1 MSRAPASGGNIPGLK
16 GTPALPLR
24 VFLTRLIWFSV
35 LPLFILAVYL
45 AVDHVRTIR
54 AQIDRDAADRVA
66 NAAAAVDR
74 HLRAEIAGLETL
86 AASPLVDD
94 RSRWSEFYREAQAYR
109 ENFGG
114 HVILSDLSM
123 QMLLNTRAPLGSAL
137 PQLPRPRGHA
147 AVPAV
152 LATGK
157 PSVGDMFFGPVAK
170 EPLVAVAVPVV
181 REGQIRFLLLST
193 IETRRFQQGL
203 DEVVAPPGWSLA
215 LLDGKGDVMARRPS
229 SPGGSRPAANPGG
242 RFSAKLNLAHWS
254 VVLDVSTAVYRMP
267 VMAAA
272 TALAV
277 AILCFTL
284 LSIFAGRIVG
294 KRLARSVASLAEA
307 SPSPASP
314 PLIAEVEEARRILKD
329 AAEARETAEQMRHES
344 ETRFRSTLDSMMEGC
359 QIIGYDWKYLY
370 INDAADGHNRR
381 PKGEL
386 LGNRYMDMWPG
397 VETTEVFGAVKRCM
411 EERIPGHLVTEFV
424 FPNGNK
430 GWFDLSIQPVPEG
443 VFILSLD
450 ITERKRAEE
459 ALAEKERHYRLLT
472 ENIKDVV
479 WILDADTMRFRY
491 VSPSVYGLRRY
502 TAEEVMSVPVDFS
515 LTEGAREE
523 LLSEVRGRAE
533 AVRAGTAPR
542 EGFYISEVEQPC
554 KDGST
559 VWTEVVTGYY
569 MSEETGHVEVRG
581 VTREITDRKKA
592 EEALKASLR
601 EKEVLLKEIHHRVK
615 NNLQVMSSLL
625 NLQSQYLSDPKTR
638 DVFRVSMDR
647 IKSMALIHDK
657 LYRSEDLSGI
667 SFPGY
672 AGDLV
677 NDLVNTYAVGR
688 GIRLNLDIDPVSF
701 NIDTAIPLGLIINE
715 LVSNS
720 LKHAFPGRDGGVL
733 TISLHREDAHMILI
747 VSDNGIGFP
756 EGLDFTDTPSLGM
769 QLVVTLVEQLEG
781 TIELMKGEG
790 TGFRIF
796 FGAAER

>member
-1 MSRAPASGGNIPGLK
+1 MSGAPASEGKIPGLK
-16 GTPALPLR
+16 GTPSLPLR
-24 VFLTRLIWFSV
+24 IFLTRLIWFSV

-45 AVDHVRTIR
+45 AVDHVRTMR
-54 AQIDRDAADRVA
+54 AQIDREAADRVA
-66 NAAAAVDR
+66 NAALAVDR
-74 HLRAEIAGLETL
+74 HLRAEIAGLQTL
-86 AASPLVDD
+86 ASSPLVDD
-94 RSRWSEFYREAQAYR
+94 RSRWAEFYQEAQAYR

-123 QMLLNTRAPLGSAL
+123 QMLLNTRAPLGSTL
-137 PQLPRPRGHA
+137 PHLPRPKGHA

-170 EPLVAVAVPVV
+170 EPLVAVVVPVV
-181 REGQIRFLLLST
+181 REGRIRFLLLST

-203 DEVVAPPGWSLA
+203 DEVAAPPGWLLT

-229 SPGGSRPAANPGG
+229 SPGGSQPAENPGG
-242 RFSAKLNLAHWS
+242 RFSAKLNLAQWS
-254 VVLDVSTAVYRMP
+254 VVLDVSPAVYRMP
-267 VMAAA
+267 IVAAA
-272 TALAV
+272 TALTV

-284 LSIFAGRIVG
+284 LSIVVGKIVG

-314 PLIAEVEEARRILKD
+314 PLIAEVEEARRILKN
-329 AAEARETAEQMRHES
+329 AAEAREAAEQMRRES
-344 ETRFRSTLDSMMEGC
+344 ERRFRSTLDSMMEGC

-370 INDAADGHNRR
+370 INDAADDHNRR

-397 VETTEVFGAVKRCM
+397 VETTEVFGAIKRCM
-411 EERIPGHLVTEFV
+411 EDRIPHHMENEFS
-424 FPNGNK
+424 FPDSHK
-430 GWFDLSIQPVPEG
+430 GWFDLGIQPVPEG
-443 VFILSLD
+443 VFILSLE

-491 VSPSVYGLRRY
+491 VSPSVYELRGY
-502 TAEEVMSVPVDFS
+502 TAEEVMSVPVDFA
-515 LTEGAREE
+515 LAEGAREE
-523 LLSEVRGRAE
+523 VLNEVRRRSE

-542 EGFYISEVEQPC
+542 EGFYTSEVEQPC
-554 KDGST
+554 RDGST

-569 MSEETGHVEVRG
+569 VSEETGHVEVRG

-592 EEALKASLR
+592 EEALKTSLK

-638 DVFRVSMDR
+638 DVFKVSMDR

-657 LYRSEDLSGI
+657 LYRSEDLSSI

-677 NDLVNTYAVGR
+677 SDLVNTYAVGR
-688 GIRLNLDIDPVSF
+688 GIRLDLDIDPVSF

-720 LKHAFPGRDGGVL
+720 LKHAFSGRDGGTI
-733 TISLHREDAHMILI
+733 TISLHGEDVHMILT
-747 VSDNGIGFP
+747 VSDTGVGFP

-781 TIELMKGEG
+781 TIELIRGEG
-790 TGFRIF
+790 TCFRIS